1 MPRLHQGS
9 ASSGVDRI
17 ERIIDQPEGLT
28 GKAALFH
35 CQAETGIVL
44 MFSMNPTWRMQTA
57 SNYELLFNAVRNW
70 DKLTSTGTNP
80 N

>member
-1 MPRLHQGS
+1 
-9 ASSGVDRI
+9 
-17 ERIIDQPEGLT
+17 
-28 GKAALFH
+28 
-35 CQAETGIVL
+35 